1 MGRYRVNQH
10 LIVLNLGSVS
20 ISKGLV
26 TEFITVKV
34 SQKRNLMQNMTFFF
48 WHSEISNFLGASFQN
63 TLSECPGE
71 MLSGGFPGQ

>member
-20 ISKGLV
+20 IIKGLV

-48 WHSEISNFLGASFQN
+48 
-63 TLSECPGE
+63 
-71 MLSGGFPGQ
+71 